1 MTGGYT
7 ESPQLVDSSGDPAAV
22 AFTAVADVL
31 IRTVVFPVE
40 VVGLLVKVVVAPTVT
55 APVISLQYAPLLAAG
70 YTYVTKATVT
80 IPVGSAIG
88 SFWYNDQFQYFLAN
102 IGDSIKAR
110 VTTAATAGTGNVWVV
125 WKRIPQKKP
134 AQAAATYSEVAA

>member
-22 AFTAVADVL
+22 SFAAVADVL
-31 IRTVVFPVE
+31 TRAVVFPVE
-40 VVGLLVKVVVAPTVT
+40 VVGLLAKVTTAPTVT
-55 APVISLQYAPLLAAG
+55 APVLSLQYAPLLSTG
-70 YTYVTKATVT
+70 YVYVTKATVT
-80 IPVGSAIG
+80 IPVGSVIG

-102 IGDSIKAR
+102 IGDSVKVR
-110 VTTAATAGTGNVWVV
+110 VTTAATAGAGNVWVV